1 MIMEREF
8 SATHAVGPQAARIEN
23 ITWFLTWLCTAIAVI
38 VIAALLY
45 AVWHGRRNAATLIGE
60 GVERQMRWWVGGA
73 AGATALILIGI
84 LLYNLATGR
93 ALAAFADP
101 SALTIHVTGH
111 QWWWEV
117 EYRDPLPNRRLATA
131 NEIHIPVGRKIRLE
145 VESRDVIHSFWAP
158 NVHGKIDL
166 IPGYSGTTYF
176 RVDTAGTYHGRCA
189 EFCGLQ
195 HAHMD
200 FFIIAHEPNEFA
212 AWFESQLRPAPSP
225 GTALQAQG
233 KEVFLSKTCSMC
245 HAIRGTSADSRI
257 GPDLTHLASRHTLA
271 AGKIPNTRGHLAGW
285 ILDPQR
291 IKPGVLM
298 PPNQLKSD
306 ELRALLSYLE
316 SLK

>member
-1 MIMEREF
+1 MMQQL
-8 SATHAVGPQAARIEN
+8 SATHPVGPQAERITD
-23 ITWFLTWLCTAIAVI
+23 ITWFLTGMSVIVSVI
-38 VIAALLY
+38 VIGALFY
-45 AVWHGRRNAATLIGE
+45 AMWRGSHRTMNASGPAI
-60 GVERQMRWWVGGA
+60 ERKMAMWVGGSV
-73 AGATALILIGI
+73 GATVVILLGI
-84 LLYNLATGR
+84 LTYNLITGR

-101 SALTIHVTGH
+101 SAMTIRVKGH
-111 QWWWEV
+111 QWWWEI
-117 EYRDPLPNRRLATA
+117 EYRDPLPNRRLTTA
-131 NEIHIPVGRKIRLE
+131 NEIHVPIGRKIRLE

-166 IPGYSGTTYF
+166 IPGYSSNTYI
-176 RVDTAGTYHGRCA
+176 RIDKVGTYHGRCA

-200 FFIIAHEPNEFA
+200 FFIIAHEPAEFA
-212 AWFESQLRPAPSP
+212 AWYEAQLKPAAAPAD
-225 GTALQAQG
+225 TLQMKG
-233 KEVFLSKTCSMC
+233 REVFLSRTCSMC
-245 HAIRGTSADSRI
+245 HAIRGTPADSRI
-257 GPDLTHLASRHTLA
+257 GPDLTHLADRKTIA

-306 ELRALLSYLE
+306 ELHALISYLE